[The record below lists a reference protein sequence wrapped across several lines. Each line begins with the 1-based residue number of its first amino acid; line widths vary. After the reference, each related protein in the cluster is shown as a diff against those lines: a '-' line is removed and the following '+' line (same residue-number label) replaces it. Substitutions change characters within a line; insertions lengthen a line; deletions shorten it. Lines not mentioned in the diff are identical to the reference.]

1 MNKGAWTKHAS
12 THGRAVFNLQAWI
25 LETPALLSLLNQ
37 YLLHVWAV
45 AYSSTTMVIWMKQN
59 PIHLNMWML
68 GLFGWN
74 YFEKIRRCE
83 FVGRHVSLGGGHAW
97 CVCVCLCV
105 LFCCVCE
112 EQRTTF
118 RHWLPFPG
126 WSRVSH
132 CFVAQCVPVWLA
144 CEFQS
149 CSMLSASSWIWGC
162 WNYICQTLSTYSA
175 FRMHFGSLGLQGKCS
190 NSLSCV
196 AGPYMYLGLFIN
208 SSEWKL

>member
-59 PIHLNMWML
+59 PIHLNIWML

-74 YFEKIRRCE
+74 YFEKIRRFE

-97 CVCVCLCV
+97 CVCVCVLVCAILLCV
-105 LFCCVCE
+105 WRAENNFQALAPLPWMKQGFSLFCCSVCSSVTGLWVSE
-112 EQRTTF
+112 LFYALSLQLDLGVLKLYMSDTF
-118 RHWLPFPG
+118 NL
-126 WSRVSH
+126 
-132 CFVAQCVPVWLA
+132 
-144 CEFQS
+144 
-149 CSMLSASSWIWGC
+149 
-162 WNYICQTLSTYSA
+162 
-175 FRMHFGSLGLQGKCS
+175 
-190 NSLSCV
+190 
-196 AGPYMYLGLFIN
+196 
-208 SSEWKL
+208 